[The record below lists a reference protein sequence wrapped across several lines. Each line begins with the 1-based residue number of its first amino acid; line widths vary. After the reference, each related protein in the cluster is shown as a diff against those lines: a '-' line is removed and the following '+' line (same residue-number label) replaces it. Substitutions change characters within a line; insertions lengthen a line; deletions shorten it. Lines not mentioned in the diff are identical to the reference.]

1 MVGMACRGGGMHVA
15 PFRVRTVEVGTS
27 TGAGTPPECRTA
39 QAARARSGRTG
50 TRPPRS
56 MTGGM
61 AGTRHGGTAQC
72 IGVDRS

>member
-1 MVGMACRGGGMHVA
+1 MVGMACRGDGMHVA

-27 TGAGTPPECRTA
+27 MGTGTPPECRTA
-39 QAARARSGRTG
+39 LAARAQSGRMG

-56 MTGGM
+56 MTGGT
-61 AGTRHGGTAQC
+61 AGMHHGGTAQC